1 MKLAEEKKTRRKVD
15 FILYNKV
22 SYKWKE
28 NEINLYERED
38 G

>member
-15 FILYNKV
+15 LILYKV